1 MANSDHDV
9 IIFYSVLKEALRCLS
24 ESNMSHALKSEQKE
38 AISTLVS
45 GKDLLTVFPTA
56 F

>member
-1 MANSDHDV
+1 
-9 IIFYSVLKEALRCLS
+9 
-24 ESNMSHALKSEQKE
+24 MSHALKSEQEE